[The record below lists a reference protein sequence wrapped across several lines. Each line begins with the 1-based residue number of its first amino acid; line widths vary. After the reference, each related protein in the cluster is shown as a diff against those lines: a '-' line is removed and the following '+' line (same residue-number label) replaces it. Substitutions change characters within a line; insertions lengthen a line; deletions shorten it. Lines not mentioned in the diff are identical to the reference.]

1 MDLSPRSPPDG
12 WPLAPVHTDR
22 TVISRRANQ
31 RAVGAR
37 SLRLLSSPVS
47 SGGSRSTRWPLRRSL
62 VCVLCDL
69 RSLTPKD
76 DFCLLWSFSEAR
88 ADATALYGV
97 IILATITERFKETIT
112 RKHRQSIHHFRH
124 LFIKDKVTKIVG
136 SSLSN
141 VRICCCLTFRDQKVK
156 EQILEEII
164 TQLNGNKYVIL
175 PLNVQIIKS
184 PLRDS

>member
-47 SGGSRSTRWPLRRSL
+47 SRGSRSTRWPLRRSL

-76 DFCLLWSFSEAR
+76 DFCLLWSFYEAR

-97 IILATITERFKETIT
+97 IILATITERFKETVT

-141 VRICCCLTFRDQKVK
+141 VRICCCLTFRNQKVN
-156 EQILEEII
+156 EQIMEEII
-164 TQLNGNKYVIL
+164 TQLNRNK
-175 PLNVQIIKS
+175 
-184 PLRDS
+184 